1 MSLTWSGA
9 AAGASVAGRTVFT
22 GPTDFTS
29 ALGSPA
35 AASPEGAFTT
45 ETPRLV
51 PPAGALITG
60 AAEGTS
66 VRGGSFTPVG
76 VTGAVADVGRPAFT
90 ASLYIDTCSLLTS
103 GALVRLGSSRLG
115 SPTCTASTTEG
126 PWRMMSK
133 VLSVKRSG
141 WRLRSSAS
149 LSATA
154 D

>member
-90 ASLYIDTCSLLTS
+90 TETPRLVPPA
-103 GALVRLGSSRLG
+103 GALITGAAEGTSVRGGSFTPVGVTGAVADVGR
-115 SPTCTASTTEG
+115 PAFTA
-126 PWRMMSK
+126 
-133 VLSVKRSG
+133 
-141 WRLRSSAS
+141 
-149 LSATA
+149 
-154 D
+154 